1 MVTIGLFR
9 RKKKQE
15 IRADTVQN
23 AETSILTFFGI
34 TGELTREAALSIPT
48 VSACINK
55 VGETIS
61 RLPVKLYRKDEEEVT
76 EIYDDPRIKLLNG
89 STGDTLSTVDMW
101 KAAVEDYYLGRG
113 AWIYVNS
120 DSLSVRSLHYVDSRS
135 VSILCNT
142 DPIFKAFRVQINAQT
157 YYDFQFVKLLRKTRD
172 GYTNIPLQ
180 EEASS
185 ILSAAWNAL
194 KLENMMNSS
203 GGCKPGFLKS
213 KNKLAD
219 AAIAAIKEGYQ
230 KVYDNEEKRDKIV
243 VLNEGVDFEAI
254 SSTAAELQMNENKK
268 TNSIEICKLFGFPH
282 TVIDGGAT
290 EDDNKKFIAAV
301 ISIINQIETELDNVL
316 LLESEKEQGY
326 YWAFDTK
333 ELTRGSLKER
343 YDAYEIAV
351 RNNILQVDE
360 IRREEDYEPLGFNF
374 IKLGLQDVL
383 LNPETMDVFTPNT
396 GQTKNLLTGEERA
409 EELRG
414 WITKGGRHILIGDD
428 EGGSSGGAGGGRRLY
443 HHDPDTGGGSGKS
456 IDKSAE
462 SDIIKSGKNYGE
474 YRGQLDVPYEG
485 QISSKDLDEFNKK
498 ALNSIMEETGLSE
511 KDARVA
517 QSAIIEWCG
526 DDYKSFTNGQQ
537 KDKEKII
544 NDCLSRMGAY
554 DGEIQRGMNFSNAAD
569 GAEFINAEVGKTI
582 SMKSVSAWSND
593 SGVAARY
600 AGKSGS
606 DCDSVILICDKN
618 KSAAGVQHISKWGT
632 MEAEVLSPSNAKWEV
647 TEKTTISKYDY
658 LKNEVI
664 PKIKIPP
671 KKKIQEN
678 RLIKEETELKSRTIT
693 ILKVKEV

>member
-194 KLENMMNSS
+194 KLENMMNSN

-213 KNKLAD
+213 KNRLSD
-219 AAIAAIKEGYQ
+219 AAIAAIKAGYQ

-282 TVIDGGAT
+282 TVIDGGAS
-290 EDDNKKFIAAV
+290 EDDNKKFISAV
-301 ISIINQIETELDNVL
+301 ISLLNQIETELDNVL

-333 ELTRGSLKER
+333 ELTRGSMKER
-343 YDAYEIAV
+343 YDAYEVAV
-351 RNNILQVDE
+351 RNNILQIDE

-374 IKLGLQDVL
+374 VKLGLQDVL

-409 EELRG
+409 ELRG
-414 WITKGGRHILIGDD
+414 RIPIRGAKGQFN
-428 EGGSSGGAGGGRRLY
+428 GSISDGKS
-443 HHDPDTGGGSGKS
+443 GGGSKGGG
-456 IDKSAE
+456 
-462 SDIIKSGKNYGE
+462 KSGKSVDKSEKSGIIKEDSDTKRITEITDSAIERVPNVKISGYTDEQCAEIQKQHKELLKYAREHNGGNEVAFVLDGNLQNRKEFKGSDDKLDFGSTLYG
-474 YRGQLDVPYEG
+474 
-485 QISSKDLDEFNKK
+485 KDLIVMHNHPR
-498 ALNSIMEETGLSE
+498 NSSYS
-511 KDARVA
+511 DRDVR
-517 QSAIIEWCG
+517 
-526 DDYKSFTNGQQ
+526 FV
-537 KDKEKII
+537 I
-544 NDCLSRMGAY
+544 NNDNVKCLSIVKNNGRV
-554 DGEIQRGMNFSNAAD
+554 ETLT
-569 GAEFINAEVGKTI
+569 KTD
-582 SMKSVSAWSND
+582 K
-593 SGVAARY
+593 Y
-600 AGKSGS
+600 
-606 DCDSVILICDKN
+606 DKN
-618 KSAAGVQHISKWGT
+618 KAITEFKRCLRKYVTKGTDEEIGKAIAAFTKNNKGVLEWK
-632 MEAEVLSPSNAKWEV
+632 
-647 TEKTTISKYDY
+647 KT
-658 LKNEVI
+658 
-664 PKIKIPP
+664 
-671 KKKIQEN
+671 
-678 RLIKEETELKSRTIT
+678 
-693 ILKVKEV
+693 

>member
-194 KLENMMNSS
+194 KLENMMNSN

-213 KNKLAD
+213 KNRLSD

-243 VLNEGVDFEAI
+243 VLNDGVDFEAI

-282 TVIDGGAT
+282 TVIDGGAS
-290 EDDNKKFIAAV
+290 EDDNKKFISAV
-301 ISIINQIETELDNVL
+301 ISLLNQIETELDNVL

-333 ELTRGSLKER
+333 ELTRGSMKER
-343 YDAYEIAV
+343 YDAYEVAV
-351 RNNILQVDE
+351 RNNILQIDE

-374 IKLGLQDVL
+374 VKLGLQDVL

-396 GQTKNLLTGEERA
+396 GQTKNLKTGEERA
-409 EELRG
+409 RG
-414 WITKGGRHILIGDD
+414 DSWTKGAHGYFTGSKGS
-428 EGGSSGGAGGGRRLY
+428 GGSSSSGAGGK
-443 HHDPDTGGGSGKS
+443 SGKS
-456 IDKSAE
+456 VDKSQK
-462 SDIIKSGKNYGE
+462 SGIIKATPEQRKKF
-474 YRGQLDVPYEG
+474 
-485 QISSKDLDEFNKK
+485 IKDIKGTK
-498 ALNSIMEETGLSE
+498 
-511 KDARVA
+511 
-517 QSAIIEWCG
+517 
-526 DDYKSFTNGQQ
+526 
-537 KDKEKII
+537 
-544 NDCLSRMGAY
+544 
-554 DGEIQRGMNFSNAAD
+554 AAD
-569 GAEFINAEVGKTI
+569 GTVIQSMIPHTADRMIERGI
-582 SMKSVSAWSND
+582 S
-593 SGVAARY
+593 SGTV
-600 AGKSGS
+600 K
-606 DCDSVILICDKN
+606 D
-618 KSAAGVQHISKWGT
+618 
-632 MEAEVLSPSNAKWEV
+632 VLSNPTSTYPGNK
-647 TEKTTISKYDY
+647 
-658 LKNEVI
+658 
-664 PKIKIPP
+664 P
-671 KKKIQEN
+671 N
-678 RLIKEETELKSRTIT
+678 RKCVQKGNIRLVYETSGLMIT
-693 ILKVKEV
+693 AILLEGD